1 MKTAEQRLS
10 EARIEEKLARARW
23 FDSVETAQARAT
35 PSNIADEAFEQV
47 KEHAA
52 RAVAQVGDAVRQRPG
67 TLVAAGAAIGLFL
80 FRKPIAKAV
89 TKSLRKRREKR
100 AETRAL
106 ANKKPKGVR
115 PRPDPTPKQISE
127 EV

>member
-1 MKTAEQRLS
+1 MKTAEQRL
-10 EARIEEKLARARW
+10 ADAKIEERLARSRW

-35 PSNIADEAFEQV
+35 PANIADEAFEQV

-52 RAVAQVGDAVRQRPG
+52 RAAAQMGNAVRKRPG
-67 TLVAAGAAIGLFL
+67 TLIAAGTAIGLLL
-80 FRKPIAKAV
+80 FRRPIAKAV
-89 TKSLRKRREKR
+89 TKTLRSHREKR
-100 AETRAL
+100 AETRAQ
-106 ANKKPKGVR
+106 AAKKPKGVR